1 MQIRLD
7 GDVLTVEGKRDAAQK
22 KEGEEWME
30 TNEIFRS
37 LKCLTTNLRLS
48 SENSASFL
56 LSGVRSVVNRKY

>member
-1 MQIRLD
+1 VQIRLD

-37 LKCLTTNLRLS
+37 IKIIN
-48 SENSASFL
+48 
-56 LSGVRSVVNRKY
+56 VRF